1 MKKINEIIKTQH
13 KERRSDVVK
22 IFGRGY
28 VMDQR
33 LASELIKGLELLS
46 DNVTKDVV
54 LCYSGHD
61 IIDFDCDNHRTF
73 FSSDV
78 VAILYEN
85 YKHDGEYIGDV
96 LLRISVEDTQ
106 WTRERNAGYNGIFY
120 RKIVLNEDVQA
131 LIKELCFQYIEDIKR
146 IKKNIDSEEEM
157 RQAKAAYRQSLF
169 SFGCIH
175 KEVSPSERE
184 AGRDGYFDVDVIRG
198 KDGAV
203 FRFVQR
209 DVFDVGC
216 YCYPKRLEG
225 TPECLEIVSFSDD
238 EKAVA
243 EWLSEFGRFHGIR
256 M

>member
-1 MKKINEIIKTQH
+1 MKINGVIKTQH

-22 IFGRGY
+22 IFGRKY
-28 VMDQR
+28 VIDQR
-33 LASELIKGLELLS
+33 LASELIKGLEILS
-46 DNVTKDVV
+46 DNVTKDVI
-54 LCYSGHD
+54 LCYSGLD
-61 IIDFDCDNHRTF
+61 TIDFDCDNQRTF

-78 VAILYEN
+78 VTILYDK
-85 YKHDGEYIGDV
+85 YKHDSEHIRDT

-106 WTRERNAGYNGIFY
+106 WTKKRNAEYNGVFY
-120 RKIVLNEDVQA
+120 RKIVLNDDAQA
-131 LIKELCFQYIEDIKR
+131 LIKELCSQYIEDINR
-146 IKKNIDSEEEM
+146 IKENIVSEEETK
-157 RQAKAAYRQSLF
+157 QAAAAYRQSLF

-184 AGRDGYFDVDVIRG
+184 AGSDGYFDVDVIRV

-203 FRFVQR
+203 FRYVQR

-225 TPECLEIVSFSDD
+225 TPECLEHASFSDD

-243 EWLSEFGRFHGIR
+243 EWLSEFGRFRGIR